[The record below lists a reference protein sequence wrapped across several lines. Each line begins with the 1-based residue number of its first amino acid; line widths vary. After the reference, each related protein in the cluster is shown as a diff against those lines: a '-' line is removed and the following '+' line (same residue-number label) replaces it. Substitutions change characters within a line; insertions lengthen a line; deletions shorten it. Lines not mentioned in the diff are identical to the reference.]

1 MSTATTTTPAAE
13 SLRAFV
19 ERTVAGFPPLSDSQV
34 HAVAAALKG
43 GAK

>member
-1 MSTATTTTPAAE
+1 MSTATTTTVATE

-19 ERTVAGFPPLSDSQV
+19 ERTVAGFPPLNESQV

-43 GAK
+43 GAN